1 MTKEGLFFQISPC
14 AGEISGH
21 RAKWTREKQM
31 VRFLWAILFLA
42 APLLVVPALTV
53 EWEGEF
59 GEALERIDAYHYVDD
74 NEVVAALLEDQLS
87 RVWEGPQR
95 GEILWRKARS
105 LVAVADLSLW
115 QETMEK
121 DEASALYDE
130 AHSYAE
136 MAAEFFPDHAQ
147 THFWLAATAGRRAQL
162 RGIFNSL
169 FQASTVRDYLVDAL
183 ERDPELAEGYYVL
196 GQVYREL
203 PGWPISFGSNDGAVS
218 LGRRAIDL
226 YEEQR
231 AAGLVPVRY
240 FDHYIDLATSL
251 WTRNNS
257 VRKRERRQNR
267 MAEAYR
273 TAETVLERGLA
284 YEGIVSLKEQ
294 NDREEALEII
304 RWVIGELSAVESPR
318 VRQRM
323 DLAVARER
331 LSSWE

>member
-1 MTKEGLFFQISPC
+1 MKRYPLVPVCAVITAALMISLFPG
-14 AGEISGH
+14 A
-21 RAKWTREKQM
+21 
-31 VRFLWAILFLA
+31 LA
-42 APLLVVPALTV
+42 AQTSG
-53 EWEGEF
+53 WDGEF
-59 GEALERIDAYHYVDD
+59 GEALEQIDAYHYVDD
-74 NEVVAALLEDQLS
+74 TDVVGALLEEELS
-87 RVWEGPQR
+87 RVWESTRR
-95 GEILWRKARS
+95 GELFWRKARY

-115 QETMEK
+115 QEKMER
-121 DEASALYDE
+121 DEALALYDE
-130 AHSYAE
+130 AHTYAE
-136 MAAEFFPDHAQ
+136 MAAELFPDHAQ
-147 THFWLAATAGRRAQL
+147 PHFWLAATAGRRAQL

-169 FQASTVRDYLVDAL
+169 FQASTVRDHLVNAL

-231 AAGLVPVRY
+231 EAGLVPVRY
-240 FDHYIDLATSL
+240 FDHYIELANSL

-257 VRKRERRQNR
+257 SRKRERRWSR
-267 MAEAYR
+267 MAEAYQ
-273 TAETVLERGLA
+273 AAGTVLERGLA
-284 YEGIVSLKEQ
+284 YEGTRSLKDQ
-294 NDREEALEII
+294 SDREEALALI
-304 RWVIGELSAVESPR
+304 RWVIGELSAVEDPR